1 MKQTGRLVVLAALI
15 VSLAC
20 TGGSGS
26 GTSGGAGGPASGTL
40 KIAVIPKGTS
50 HVFWQSI
57 HAGAVKAAREIAN
70 AFANSRGRV
79 IGNKLYPSGV
89 AVNYT
94 IDLAGWA
101 DREARLEW
109 SLWSQTEGRPLPKPW
124 LRNVITKEIKPKVD
138 DGSFSGQFWIP
149 APPRRG
155 DYVVHLTVYDSDHV
169 EHGEAETEPPFH

>member
-1 MKQTGRLVVLAALI
+1 MIDNALA
-15 VSLAC
+15 
-20 TGGSGS
+20 TD
-26 GTSGGAGGPASGTL
+26 PD
-40 KIAVIPKGTS
+40 P
-50 HVFWQSI
+50 
-57 HAGAVKAAREIAN
+57 VKAARAVAH

-94 IDLAGWA
+94 INLAGWA
-101 DREARLEW
+101 DREAKLEW
-109 SLWSQTEGRPLPKPW
+109 SLWSQSEGRPLPKPW

-155 DYVVHLTVYDSDHV
+155 DYVVHLIVYDSDHV
-169 EHGEAETEPPFH
+169 EHAETETEPPFH